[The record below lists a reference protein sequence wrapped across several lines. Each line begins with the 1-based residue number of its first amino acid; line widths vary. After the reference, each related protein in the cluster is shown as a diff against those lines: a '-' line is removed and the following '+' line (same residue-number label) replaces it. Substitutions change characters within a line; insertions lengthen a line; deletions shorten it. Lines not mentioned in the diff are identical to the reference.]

1 MKSAKFDFDLIDV
14 DDAANKVLDKIN
26 LDNTLIGRKTL
37 DFESGRKQNFLDG
50 VKDEL
55 LDDSDY
61 IKEREDLIEDTA
73 EEILDEPDK
82 FKDYIKEIKQKN
94 VPEDEIDIPSIK
106 RQFGRVQSQEEIYE
120 SRRQEARGLTWD
132 DIKYYA
138 FARSIKA
145 GKTTSSFNEQ
155 YNLEEAEGD
164 DIQRRLHEEYLE
176 TQGG

>member
-14 DDAANKVLDKIN
+14 DEAAEKVLDKIN
-26 LDNTLIGRKTL
+26 LDNTLIGRGTL
-37 DFESGRKQNFLDG
+37 HGRISDFLGG
-50 VKDEL
+50 VKDRL
-55 LDDSDY
+55 LDDTDY
-61 IKEREDLIEDTA
+61 LKDRGDLLQDVAEDIF
-73 EEILDEPDK
+73 DEPSK
-82 FKDYIKEIKQKN
+82 FQDYTEEIKQKN
-94 VPEDEIDIPSIK
+94 IPEDKINIPVIK
-106 RQFGRVQSQEEIYE
+106 RQFGRVQSQEEVYE